1 MFGESH
7 FIALLQYKST
17 EEGGRKTAA
26 SSGYRPHIK
35 FSFDEYMTSGMQLF
49 IDTEFVLPGESVS
62 AEISILSVEYFEG
75 KLYEGLE
82 FDFREGTHIV
92 GTGKISKI
100 LDSKLDRNFQK

>member
-7 FIALLQYKST
+7 FIALLEYKST

-35 FSFDEYMTSGMQLF
+35 FPFDEYMTSGIQLF

-62 AEISILSVEYFEG
+62 AIIRILSTEYFEG

-82 FDFREGTHIV
+82 FVFCEGSRTI
-92 GTGKISKI
+92 GTGKITEI
-100 LDSKLDRNFQK
+100 INPKLKHNFQE

>member
-1 MFGESH
+1 MFGEPH

-49 IDTEFVLPGESVS
+49 IGTEFVLPGESVS
-62 AEISILSVEYFEG
+62 AAISILSFEYFEG

-82 FDFREGTHIV
+82 FDFREGARII
-92 GTGKISKI
+92 GTGKITEI
-100 LDSKLDRNFQK
+100 VNP